1 MKEKRL
7 NSTKKYKITRQY
19 KYLSNEFNPVSLK
32 ARYHLRQINS
42 FLKEKEEIKKEQL
55 FDRSNDI
62 NQMNTINETLNTKC
76 DLLNEELDIKEKELS
91 HLIGKYTRLAEKRE
105 KILNNL
111 ITKKR
116 EQNLMTMRSQRNQ
129 NDLCGITV
137 EANEKGCGCEIGDFC
152 FIF

>member
-76 DLLNEELDIKEKELS
+76 DLLNEELDIKEKVS
-91 HLIGKYTRLAEKRE
+91 I
-105 KILNNL
+105 
-111 ITKKR
+111 
-116 EQNLMTMRSQRNQ
+116 M
-129 NDLCGITV
+129 
-137 EANEKGCGCEIGDFC
+137 
-152 FIF
+152 